1 MCAIRVP
8 AKTPLFSNWELA
20 VERPITG
27 NRRIYEFQ
35 HPISGDDLTKSREWR
50 YLGAQLTDDLCA
62 EMSRGRVCVFQ
73 VQLGGVGSQQRDP
86 GLPPDHQV
94 AGTLRGI
101 CQAAT
106 QTAGGLRI
114 GEGS

>member
-20 VERPITG
+20 VQRPITG

-35 HPISGDDLTKSREWR
+35 HPISGDDLTKSQEWR

-62 EMSRGRVCVFQ
+62 EMSRGRVCLFQ
-73 VQLGGVGSQQRDP
+73 VQPGGGRSRHRDP
-86 GLPPDHQV
+86 GLPPDPQV
-94 AGTLRGI
+94 TGTLRGT
-101 CQAAT
+101 CQATT
-106 QTAGGLRI
+106 QTASGLGV
-114 GEGS
+114 GEGL